1 MHNDPEEI
9 KKKKVE
15 WEENTVQPALKRFLL
30 TESPT
35 RFYTPADVGEIDF
48 LNQIGFPGQYPF
60 TAGAYPTYPYRPAP
74 RSGYQG
80 APGLKRTSIYAGYG
94 SPEDSR
100 DFYLEMRE
108 RGQKGGPNL
117 AFDLPTQCG
126 YDSDNRLVRGEVG
139 KTGMALDTLRDFE
152 VLYEAF
158 VGEMDLDR
166 IASNFTVNADSNIV
180 VAMYFALAEK
190 RGISPDKLR
199 GTPQNDIL
207 KEFIARGTYI
217 FPPKPSMRMV
227 RDSIVFF
234 NRYYPKMN
242 INQLGGYHIREAGAT
257 REQELAYSL
266 SILIAYLQE
275 GVNAGIDIDSFAPRF
290 TINSFGGSMDFFKE
304 IAFYRATRRMW
315 AKIIKERFGAKKERS
330 MIIRQVVPYCMMGN
344 VNCTVQRPLNNIARS
359 LVGGIA
365 SALVG
370 GPPQPYP
377 PYDEAL
383 GLGWSLE
390 ALQLAEDAARILQY
404 EAKLTE
410 VIDPLAGSYYVEGL
424 TNQIAEEAMK
434 ELEKVDGMGGIVA
447 AIESGYIQS
456 QIAKSAYERQCRI
469 DRGEDLIVGVNCF
482 VGEGELEVETN
493 RLVAHPYNPK
503 RREDAEARQIENLT
517 EVKRIRDNTA
527 VIRLLNELKL
537 KAKNNDENLFP
548 HFIECAKAYVSLQEM
563 CDVLRDVFGEYQSP
577 GL

>member
-1 MHNDPEEI
+1 MLNEPEEI

-234 NRYYPKMN
+234 NKYYPKMN
-242 INQLGGYHIREAGAT
+242 INQLGGYHIRAAGAT

-266 SILIAYLQE
+266 AILIAYLQQ

-330 MIIRQVVPYCMMGN
+330 MIIRQVVPYCLMGN
-344 VNCTVQRPLNNIARS
+344 ENCTVQRPLI
-359 LVGGIA
+359 
-365 SALVG
+365 
-370 GPPQPYP
+370 
-377 PYDEAL
+377 
-383 GLGWSLE
+383 
-390 ALQLAEDAARILQY
+390 ILH
-404 EAKLTE
+404 
-410 VIDPLAGSYYVEGL
+410 V
-424 TNQIAEEAMK
+424 
-434 ELEKVDGMGGIVA
+434 
-447 AIESGYIQS
+447 
-456 QIAKSAYERQCRI
+456 
-469 DRGEDLIVGVNCF
+469 
-482 VGEGELEVETN
+482 
-493 RLVAHPYNPK
+493 H
-503 RREDAEARQIENLT
+503 
-517 EVKRIRDNTA
+517 
-527 VIRLLNELKL
+527 
-537 KAKNNDENLFP
+537 
-548 HFIECAKAYVSLQEM
+548 
-563 CDVLRDVFGEYQSP
+563 
-577 GL
+577 